1 MIKSNR
7 IIYYGKKFLV
17 FLLSVLILSAVVFYV
32 SRLAPGDPLVS
43 YYGERTEKMSPQE
56 REWAMNKLGLNEPI
70 HVQYVK
76 WLEQAFHGNF
86 GISFKYK
93 QDVLQVISGRI
104 VNTLLLGGIG
114 FLLIFAG
121 SLLLGILCAWNE
133 DGWVDRILCKIG
145 TISSCIP
152 EFWLSIVLILIFA
165 VTLRILPSSG
175 AYSTG
180 KADDVGDRI
189 LHLIMPLIIVTLEHL
204 WYYAYMIRNKIL
216 EEVRADYVLLAKS
229 KGVTKRTILFKHCLR
244 NVLPAYL
251 SIMAIAVP
259 HVLGGTF
266 VVESVFSYPGIGALS
281 YESARYH
288 DYNLLMLLCIMS
300 GVLVIFCNMLSQIIN
315 EHIDPRMKANE
326 VTEMSEVT
334 SL

>member
-114 FLLIFAG
+114 FLLIFVG

-133 DGWVDRILCKIG
+133 DGWVDRILCKTG

-204 WYYAYMIRNKIL
+204 WYYAYMIRNGNCSSPCSGRNLCSRKCIFL
-216 EEVRADYVLLAKS
+216 SGNWCFVLR
-229 KGVTKRTILFKHCLR
+229 KR
-244 NVLPAYL
+244 
-251 SIMAIAVP
+251 
-259 HVLGGTF
+259 
-266 VVESVFSYPGIGALS
+266 
-281 YESARYH
+281 
-288 DYNLLMLLCIMS
+288 
-300 GVLVIFCNMLSQIIN
+300 QI
-315 EHIDPRMKANE
+315 
-326 VTEMSEVT
+326 S
-334 SL
+334 

>member
-86 GISFKYK
+86 GISFKCK

-114 FLLIFAG
+114 FLLIFVG

-133 DGWVDRILCKIG
+133 DGWVDRILCKTG

>member
-114 FLLIFAG
+114 FLLIFVG

-133 DGWVDRILCKIG
+133 DRWVDRILCKTG

>member
-7 IIYYGKKFLV
+7 VIYYGKKFLV

>member
-7 IIYYGKKFLV
+7 VIYYGKKFLV
-17 FLLSVLILSAVVFYV
+17 FLLSVLILSGVVFYV

-56 REWAMNKLGLNEPI
+56 REWAMNKLGLNESI

-76 WLEQAFHGNF
+76 WLEQAFHGDF

-93 QDVLQVISGRI
+93 QDVVQVISGRI

-152 EFWLSIVLILIFA
+152 EFWLSIVLILVFA

-326 VTEMSEVT
+326 VTEISEVT